1 MSERPVIPEPT
12 VSMFKISELDEIF
25 IASDGVYE
33 VNDFEFWKFKN
44 LTNSKSCLQR
54 HNYEKSRQLWSNH
67 FSWTS

>member
-33 VNDFEFWKFKN
+33 VNDSELWKFKN
-44 LTNSKSCLQR
+44 LT
-54 HNYEKSRQLWSNH
+54 Y
-67 FSWTS
+67 